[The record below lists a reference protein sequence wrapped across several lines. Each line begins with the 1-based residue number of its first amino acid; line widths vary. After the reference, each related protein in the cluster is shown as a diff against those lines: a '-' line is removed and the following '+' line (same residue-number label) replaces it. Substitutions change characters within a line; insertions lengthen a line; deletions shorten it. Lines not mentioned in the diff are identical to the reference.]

1 MKHTDD
7 HSKLTGST
15 TYTTNTFNIDVDYG
29 HGGFVFYLP
38 GSNMKQAMKI
48 VDEMKE
54 YGYIDKQTRAMAF
67 SILYYNKHA
76 NLFSTIRIVFEFFGT
91 DYIEKTAF
99 IQTFELLTD
108 LSTSQSVIRNGL
120 IIVIALF
127 TIYFLYQEYIN
138 VRTQRWKYI
147 TFWNAIVVTQFI
159 LIIVYISMFI
169 AYSVRSVKTKDDL
182 YECYNT
188 GNNQNCFVDIFDTF
202 IFFNHYNNVAAFVSF
217 ITFIKVYILLIID
230 YCFYKYE

>member
-1 MKHTDD
+1 MEYTND

-15 TYTTNTFNIDVDYG
+15 TYTSNVFNIDVDYG

-38 GSNMKQAMKI
+38 GSNQPTTEKLLSQMKT
-48 VDEMKE
+48 E
-54 YGYIDKQTRAMAF
+54 GFIDKQTRAIAF
-67 SILYYNKHA
+67 SVLYYNKHA
-76 NLFSTIRIVFEFFGT
+76 NLFSTLRVVFEFFGT

-108 LSTSQSVIRNGL
+108 LKISQSVVRNGL
-120 IIVIALF
+120 IVVIALF

-147 TFWNAIVVTQFI
+147 TFWNAIVFTQFI
-159 LIIVYISMFI
+159 LIIVYICMFI
-169 AYSVRSVKTKDDL
+169 AYSTRSVKTKDDL

-202 IFFNHYNNVAAFVSF
+202 IFFSHYNNVAAFVSF
-217 ITFIKVYILLIID
+217 VTFIKV
-230 YCFYKYE
+230 